1 MFQQVIIASAM
12 LVQASA
18 NARLMLAAE
27 STTALNV
34 TMQSDVTAIC
44 LAAQV
49 VSAVALVDKQA
60 PAALGS

>member
-1 MFQQVIIASAM
+1 
-12 LVQASA
+12 
-18 NARLMLAAE
+18 MLAAE

-49 VSAVALVDKQA
+49 VSAVAFVDQA
-60 PAALGS
+60 GTAALGS